1 MWVTSGEEVLQFTV
15 LYNVDRVVA
24 FCNPLDK
31 VGTE

>member
-1 MWVTSGEEVLQFTV
+1 MQAASGEEVLQFTV
-15 LYNVDRVVA
+15 LYNVDWAVA